1 MLEPPDEPEPL
12 DELPDDEL
20 PPDGRSSELLSDE
33 LADEEETT
41 LTLPAETPLTAL
53 RDTVDT
59 LPTDEPCAA
68 LTRAPAS
75 EMRRLDACPCSETCT
90 GALTLSRET
99 RDCSPKEI
107 CACFGSCAVRMSEL
121 IRPDT
126 ARVVWDSR
134 EKRRVWPGAST
145 TCTAI
150 PPIWLRVRRISLFAS
165 ATSRTATP
173 PRRNSSFPSITWM
186 LYGACAV
193 CELAGA
199 AAAARP
205 T

>member
-75 EMRRLDACPCSETCT
+75 EMRRLDACPCRLFTQGNLCLFRKLCGEDERAHLARYRK
-90 GALTLSRET
+90 GGLGFEGKAAGL
-99 RDCSPKEI
+99 
-107 CACFGSCAVRMSEL
+107 AGSFHHLYGDPAHLAAGQANLAVRQRDL
-121 IRPDT
+121 PD
-126 ARVVWDSR
+126 
-134 EKRRVWPGAST
+134 
-145 TCTAI
+145 CH
-150 PPIWLRVRRISLFAS
+150 
-165 ATSRTATP
+165 
-173 PRRNSSFPSITWM
+173 
-186 LYGACAV
+186 
-193 CELAGA
+193 A
-199 AAAARP
+199 AAQEQ
-205 T
+205 